1 MCQVKLYGK
10 YYKLFNGNG
19 GIPSKITIIAIDNN
33 IVTFVRGHYS
43 KEELGDM
50 SLLEYKCNIDKI
62 ITTIT
67 PKQKFI
73 IDKEDRE
80 LQRMIDK
87 ADRALETFKN
97 GI

>member
-10 YYKLFNGNG
+10 YYKLFKGNG
-19 GIPSKITIIAIDNN
+19 GIPSKITIVAINN
-33 IVTFVRGHYS
+33 NVVTFVRGHYS

-50 SLLEYKCNIDKI
+50 SLLENKCNIDKI

-67 PKQKFI
+67 PKQKSI

-80 LQRMIDK
+80 LQETI
-87 ADRALETFKN
+87 DRADKVLEAFKN